1 MPFDAFV
8 SYSSQDN
15 AHSRSR
21 LQRKSDELDEI
32 IAMFAE
38 THAQTVELRRMLER
52 TCRRAEAALALA
64 REIRRLRL

>member
-1 MPFDAFV
+1 
-8 SYSSQDN
+8 
-15 AHSRSR
+15 
-21 LQRKSDELDEI
+21 
-32 IAMFAE
+32 MFAE

>member
-1 MPFDAFV
+1 MM
-8 SYSSQDN
+8 SSRLASIAVATKSDQKT
-15 AHSRSR
+15 

>member
-1 MPFDAFV
+1 MKGEL
-8 SYSSQDN
+8 SC

-52 TCRRAEAALALA
+52 TRSFSASAA
-64 REIRRLRL
+64 